1 MKFIRLFTI
10 TFFIIFSSL
19 TSIVY
24 AASLKFD
31 SSTYEGEVKNG
42 KAHGVGIF
50 TFSDGSTY
58 EGKVSKN
65 RIHRKGIYTDAQGRV
80 FEGKFRYGKI
90 TNTIDMKNREVIKL
104 NPLTGVLNYFETKGS
119 GNTANMWFES
129 TPKTIS
135 TKKKILPI
143 KELDIFDKPDVF
155 SSDYGDEEKLKEIL
169 SLKNLNISIENAR
182 IAGDKKNQKIVY
194 EYTSKG
200 QNDLKAAEASIG
212 GNKEDSGSGQSDN
225 SDNSGS
231 EASGGF
237 C

>member
-1 MKFIRLFTI
+1 MKIYKILTIALII
-10 TFFIIFSSL
+10 TFSNLTGLVNAKTFKFESS
-19 TSIVY
+19 S
-24 AASLKFD
+24 
-31 SSTYEGEVKNG
+31 YEGESKKG

-50 TFSDGSTY
+50 TFSDGSKY

-65 RIHRKGIYTDAQGRV
+65 RIHGMGIYTDSQGRV

-90 TNTIDMKNREVIKL
+90 TNIIDIKNREVIKL

-143 KELDIFDKPDVF
+143 KELDIFDTPDVF

-169 SLKNLNISIENAR
+169 SLKNLNISIENDR
-182 IAGDKKNQKIVY
+182 IAGDKKNQKTVY
-194 EYTSKG
+194 EHTSKG

-212 GNKEDSGSGQSDN
+212 SNKENNSGSGSD
-225 SDNSGS
+225 SDSM
-231 EASGGF
+231 ASGGL

>member
-1 MKFIRLFTI
+1 MKIYKILTIALII
-10 TFFIIFSSL
+10 TFSNLTGLVNAKTFKFESS
-19 TSIVY
+19 S
-24 AASLKFD
+24 
-31 SSTYEGEVKNG
+31 YEGESKKG

-50 TFSDGSTY
+50 TFSDGSKY

-65 RIHRKGIYTDAQGRV
+65 RIHGMGIYTDSQGRV

-90 TNTIDMKNREVIKL
+90 TNIIDIKNREVIKL

-143 KELDIFDKPDVF
+143 KELDIFDTPDVF

-169 SLKNLNISIENAR
+169 SLKNLNISIENDR
-182 IAGDKKNQKIVY
+182 IAGDKKNQKTVY
-194 EYTSKG
+194 EHTSKG

-212 GNKEDSGSGQSDN
+212 SNKENNSHSGSGSD
-225 SDNSGS
+225 SM
-231 EASGGF
+231 ASGGL

>member
-1 MKFIRLFTI
+1 MKFIKLFTI

-19 TSIVY
+19 TGIVY
-24 AASLKFD
+24 AESLKFD
-31 SSTYEGEVKNG
+31 SSTYEGESKKG

-50 TFSDGSTY
+50 TFSDGSKY

-65 RIHRKGIYTDAQGRV
+65 RIHGKGIYTDSQGRV

-90 TNTIDMKNREVIKL
+90 TNIIDIKNREVIKL

-182 IAGDKKNQKIVY
+182 IASDKKNQKTVY

-212 GNKEDSGSGQSDN
+212 SNKEDSGSGH

-231 EASGGF
+231 MASGGF